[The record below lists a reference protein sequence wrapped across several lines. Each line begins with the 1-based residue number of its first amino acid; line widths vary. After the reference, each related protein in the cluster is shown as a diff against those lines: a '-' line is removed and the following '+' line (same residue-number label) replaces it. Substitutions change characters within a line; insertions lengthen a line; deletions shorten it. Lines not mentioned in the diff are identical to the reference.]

1 MHICI
6 NIVIILNYFVTF
18 YKKTQNFARFK
29 NNSCKIRHYIIEYNL
44 FTIIFRRYSE
54 MEMQIPV
61 LSKAQLTERLAAL
74 NEEYNSYK
82 ALGLKLDMSRGKPGA
97 DQLELTN
104 ELIAPELLGDF
115 KASNGFDVR
124 NYGILDGIP
133 ECKKLFAEI
142 LDVPADNIIVFG
154 NASLTIM
161 YDYIA
166 QCMLFGAG
174 AEPWSKQEGIK
185 FLCPVPGYDRH
196 FAILEHFGIEMIN
209 VPTDEN
215 GPDMAVIEEL
225 IKDEKV
231 KGVICVPMYSNP
243 AGITYSDETVRRFAA
258 LKPAAKDFRVIWDN
272 AYCVHH
278 IGTPDKLLNI
288 FEACKEFGTEDYFIE
303 VTSTSKI
310 SFPGA
315 GVAALAAS
323 SNNVAAIKSRMTV
336 QTIGYDKINQLR
348 HANYFRNKAGVD
360 AHMLKHAEI
369 LKPKFD
375 AVLSAFEKNLAGK
388 GIASWTVPNG
398 GYFISLD
405 VYNGCAKRTV
415 ALCKEAG
422 VTLTGAGATY
432 PYGKDPEDKNIRIAP
447 TFPSRD
453 ELCKAVEILCICVE
467 IAAIEKILEK

>member
-1 MHICI
+1 M
-6 NIVIILNYFVTF
+6 NI
-18 YKKTQNFARFK
+18 QNLSREQLSARF
-29 NNSCKIRHYIIEYNL
+29 S
-44 FTIIFRRYSE
+44 
-54 MEMQIPV
+54 
-61 LSKAQLTERLAAL
+61 ALT
-74 NEEYNSYK
+74 EEYNSYK
-82 ALGLKLDMSRGKPGA
+82 SMGLKLDMSRGKPGA

-104 ELIAPELLGDF
+104 EMVDPALLGDF

-133 ECKKLFAEI
+133 ECKQIFADI
-142 LDVPADNIIVFG
+142 LGVKPENTIVFG

-166 QCMLFGAG
+166 QCMLFGSG
-174 AEPWSKQEGIK
+174 AQPWSKQGAIK

-209 VPTDEN
+209 IPTNEN
-215 GPDMAVIEEL
+215 GPDMDMIDSL
-225 IKDEKV
+225 IADEKV
-231 KGVICVPMYSNP
+231 KGIICVPMYSNP
-243 AGITYSDETVRRFAA
+243 SGNTYSDETVRRFAA

-278 IGTPDKLLNI
+278 INDEHDSLLNI
-288 FEACKEFGTEDYFIE
+288 FETAKEFGSEDMFIE

-310 SFPGA
+310 TFPGA

-323 SNNVAAIKSRMTV
+323 DANIAAIKSRMTV

-348 HANYFRNKAGVD
+348 HANYLKNLDGVK
-360 AHMLKHAEI
+360 AHMQRHADI
-369 LKPKFD
+369 LKPKFN
-375 AVLSAFEKNLAGK
+375 AVLDAFEEKLASK
-388 GIASWTVPNG
+388 GIAEWTKPNG

-405 VYNGCAKRTV
+405 VYEGCAKRTV
-415 ALCKEAG
+415 QLCKEAG
-422 VTLTGAGATY
+422 VTLTGAGATF

-453 ELCKAVEILCICVE
+453 ELCKAVEILCLCVE
-467 IAAIEKILEK
+467 ISAIEKILG

>member
-1 MHICI
+1 MSI
-6 NIVIILNYFVTF
+6 
-18 YKKTQNFARFK
+18 K
-29 NNSCKIRHYIIEYNL
+29 N
-44 FTIIFRRYSE
+44 
-54 MEMQIPV
+54 
-61 LSKAQLTERLAAL
+61 LSKEQLSERLAAL
-74 NEEYNSYK
+74 RCEYDSYK
-82 ALGLKLDMSRGKPGA
+82 SLGLKLDMSRGKPGA
-97 DQLELTN
+97 DQLDLAN
-104 ELIAPELLGDF
+104 DILDPALLGDF
-115 KASNGFDVR
+115 KASNGFETR

-133 ECKKLFAEI
+133 ECKQLFAEI
-142 LDVPADNIIVFG
+142 LGVSTDNIIVFG

-174 AEPWSKQEGIK
+174 AEPWGKQDGIK

-196 FAILEHFGIEMIN
+196 FSILEQFGIEMIN
-209 VPTDEN
+209 VPTNEN
-215 GPDMAVIEEL
+215 GPDMDMIDEL

-231 KGVICVPMYSNP
+231 KGIICVPMYSNP
-243 AGITYSDETVRRFAA
+243 SGITYSDETVERFAS

-278 IGTPDKLLNI
+278 IGDNHDSLLNI
-288 FEACKEFGTEDYFIE
+288 FEAAKKNGAEDYFIE

-323 SNNVAAIKSRMTV
+323 DANIASIKKRMNV

-348 HANYFRNKAGVD
+348 HARYFKNKAGID
-360 AHMLKHAEI
+360 AHMKKLGDM

-375 AVLSAFEKNLAGK
+375 AVLDAFNKNFAGK
-388 GIASWTVPNG
+388 DIASWTVPNG

-405 VYNGCAKRTV
+405 VIGGAKKTV

-422 VTLTGAGATY
+422 VTLTGAGATF
-432 PYGKDPEDKNIRIAP
+432 PYGNDPEDKNIRIAP

-453 ELCKAVEILCICVE
+453 ELCKAVEILCLCVE
-467 IAAIEKILEK
+467 ITAIEKILAE

>member
-1 MHICI
+1 M
-6 NIVIILNYFVTF
+6 NI
-18 YKKTQNFARFK
+18 QN
-29 NNSCKIRHYIIEYNL
+29 
-44 FTIIFRRYSE
+44 
-54 MEMQIPV
+54 
-61 LSKAQLTERLAAL
+61 LSREQLQERLDML
-74 NEEYNSYK
+74 MQEYNSYK

-104 ELIAPELLGDF
+104 DMLDPALLGDF

-124 NYGILDGIP
+124 NYGVLDGIP
-133 ECKKLFAEI
+133 ECKKLFSEI
-142 LDVPADNIIVFG
+142 LDVAPENLIVFG

-174 AEPWSKQEGIK
+174 AEPWAKQSGIK

-209 VPTDEN
+209 IPSNEN
-215 GPDMAVIEEL
+215 GPDMGMIEEL
-225 IKDEKV
+225 VKDEKV

-243 AGITYSDETVRRFAA
+243 SGITYSDETVRRFAA

-272 AYCVHH
+272 AYCIHH
-278 IGTPDKLLNI
+278 INDTHDKLLNI
-288 FEACKEFGTEDYFIE
+288 FDAAKENGTEDFFIE
-303 VTSTSKI
+303 VTSTSKVT
-310 SFPGA
+310 FPGA
-315 GVAALAAS
+315 GISVLAAS
-323 SNNVAAIKSRMTV
+323 DNNIKAIKSRMTI

-348 HANYFRNKAGVD
+348 HVNYLKDKAGVE
-360 AHMLKHAEI
+360 AHMQKHAAV

-375 AVLSAFEKNLAGK
+375 AVLDAFESTLAGK

-405 VYNGCAKRTV
+405 VYEGCAKRTV

-453 ELCKAVEILCICVE
+453 ELCKAVEILCLCVE
-467 IAAIEKILEK
+467 IAAIEKILG

>member
-1 MHICI
+1 MEI
-6 NIVIILNYFVTF
+6 
-18 YKKTQNFARFK
+18 QN
-29 NNSCKIRHYIIEYNL
+29 
-44 FTIIFRRYSE
+44 
-54 MEMQIPV
+54 
-61 LSKAQLTERLAAL
+61 LSNEQLHERLAVL
-74 NEEYNSYK
+74 TEKYNSYK
-82 ALGLKLDMSRGKPGA
+82 SLGLKLDMSRGKPGA

-104 ELIAPELLGDF
+104 EMLDPALLGDY

-133 ECKKLFAEI
+133 ECKQLFADI
-142 LDVPADNIIVFG
+142 LGVKPENTIVFG

-161 YDYIA
+161 YDYIS
-166 QCMLFGAG
+166 QCMVFGAG
-174 AEPWSKQEGIK
+174 AEPWAAQSGIK

-196 FAILEHFGIEMIN
+196 FAILEQFGIEMIN
-209 VPTDEN
+209 IPTNAE
-215 GPDMAVIEEL
+215 GPDMDMIDEL

-243 AGITYSDETVRRFAA
+243 SGNTYSDETVRRFAA

-278 IGTPDKLLNI
+278 VNETHDVLLNI
-288 FEACKEFGTEDYFIE
+288 FDIAKEYGSEDFFIE

-310 SFPGA
+310 TFPGA
-315 GVAALAAS
+315 GVSVLAAS
-323 SNNVAAIKSRMTV
+323 DKNIADIKKRMTV

-348 HANYFRNKAGVD
+348 HANYLKNLAGVE
-360 AHMLKHAEI
+360 AHMLRHAEI
-369 LKPKFD
+369 LKPKFE
-375 AVLSAFEKNLAGK
+375 AVLSAFERELAGK
-388 GIASWTVPNG
+388 GIAEWTNPNG

-415 ALCKEAG
+415 SLCKEAG

-432 PYGKDPEDKNIRIAP
+432 PYGIDPEDKNIRIAP

-453 ELCKAVEILCICVE
+453 ELCKAVEILCLCVE
-467 IAAIEKILEK
+467 IAAIEKILG

>member
-1 MHICI
+1 M
-6 NIVIILNYFVTF
+6 NI
-18 YKKTQNFARFK
+18 QN
-29 NNSCKIRHYIIEYNL
+29 
-44 FTIIFRRYSE
+44 
-54 MEMQIPV
+54 
-61 LSKAQLTERLAAL
+61 LSREQLSERLAVL
-74 NEEYNSYK
+74 TEEYNSYK
-82 ALGLKLDMSRGKPGA
+82 EMGLTLDMSRGKPGA

-104 ELIAPELLGDF
+104 EMLDPALLGNF

-133 ECKKLFAEI
+133 ECKKIFADI
-142 LDVPADNIIVFG
+142 LGVKPENTIVFG

-166 QCMLFGAG
+166 QCMLFGCG
-174 AEPWSKQEGIK
+174 AEPWSKQGAIK

-196 FAILEHFGIEMIN
+196 FSILEHFGIEMIN
-209 VPTDEN
+209 IPTDEN
-215 GPDMAVIEEL
+215 GPDMDMIDSL
-225 IKDEKV
+225 IADEKV
-231 KGVICVPMYSNP
+231 KGIICVPMYSNP
-243 AGITYSDETVRRFAA
+243 SGNTYSDETVRRFAA

-278 IGTPDKLLNI
+278 INDKHDSLMNI
-288 FEACKEFGTEDYFIE
+288 FDAAKEYGSEDMFIE

-310 SFPGA
+310 TFPGA

-323 SNNVAAIKSRMTV
+323 DANIASIKSRMTV

-348 HANYFRNKAGVD
+348 HANYLKDFSGVE
-360 AHMLKHAEI
+360 AHMQRHAEI
-369 LKPKFD
+369 LKPKFN
-375 AVLSAFEKNLAGK
+375 AVLDAFDAKLAGK
-388 GIASWTVPNG
+388 GIAQWTKPNG

-405 VYNGCAKRTV
+405 VYEGCAKRTV

-422 VTLTGAGATY
+422 VTLTGAGATF

-453 ELCKAVEILCICVE
+453 ELCKAVEILCLCVE
-467 IAAIEKILEK
+467 ISAIEKILG

>member
-1 MHICI
+1 MAI
-6 NIVIILNYFVTF
+6 
-18 YKKTQNFARFK
+18 QD
-29 NNSCKIRHYIIEYNL
+29 
-44 FTIIFRRYSE
+44 
-54 MEMQIPV
+54 
-61 LSKAQLTERLAAL
+61 LSREQLQERLAVL
-74 NEEYNSYK
+74 TEKYNSYK
-82 ALGLKLDMSRGKPGA
+82 AMGLKLDMSRGKPGA
-97 DQLELTN
+97 DQLEISNGLHDP
-104 ELIAPELLGDF
+104 ALLGNF

-133 ECKKLFAEI
+133 ECKAIFAE
-142 LDVPADNIIVFG
+142 LFDVSADNVIVFG

-166 QCMLFGAG
+166 QCMVFGAG
-174 AEPWSKQEGIK
+174 AEPWCKQNGIK

-209 VPTDEN
+209 IPTNEN
-215 GPDMAVIEEL
+215 GPDMDMIDEL
-225 IKDEKV
+225 VKDEKV
-231 KGVICVPMYSNP
+231 KGIICVPMYSNP
-243 AGITYSDETVRRFAA
+243 SGNTYSDETVNRFAA

-278 IGTPDKLLNI
+278 INDEHDKLLNI
-288 FEACKEFGTEDYFIE
+288 FEVAAKYGSEDFFIE
-303 VTSTSKI
+303 VSSTSKI

-315 GVAALAAS
+315 GISALAAS
-323 SNNVAAIKSRMTV
+323 DANIAAIKKRMTV
-336 QTIGYDKINQLR
+336 QTIGYDKINMLR
-348 HANYFRNKAGVD
+348 HANYFKNLDGIK
-360 AHMLKHAEI
+360 AHMLRHAEI

-375 AVLSAFEKNLAGK
+375 AVLSAFESELAGK
-388 GIASWTVPNG
+388 EIAEWTAPNG

-405 VYNGCAKRTV
+405 VYGGCAKRTV

-453 ELCKAVEILCICVE
+453 ELCKAVEILCLCVE
-467 IAAIEKILEK
+467 IAAIEKILA

>member
-1 MHICI
+1 MKI
-6 NIVIILNYFVTF
+6 
-18 YKKTQNFARFK
+18 QNLSR
-29 NNSCKIRHYIIEYNL
+29 EQL
-44 FTIIFRRYSE
+44 SE
-54 MEMQIPV
+54 R
-61 LSKAQLTERLAAL
+61 LSALTEKY
-74 NEEYNSYK
+74 NEYK
-82 ALGLKLDMSRGKPGA
+82 AMGLKLDMSRGKPGA
-97 DQLELTN
+97 DQLEITN
-104 ELIAPELLGDF
+104 DMLDPALLGDF

-133 ECKKLFAEI
+133 ECKTLFSEM
-142 LDVPADNIIVFG
+142 LGVDSDNLIVFG

-174 AEPWSKQEGIK
+174 AEPWAVQKGIK

-209 VPTDEN
+209 IPTNEN
-215 GPDMAVIEEL
+215 GPDMDMIDEL

-231 KGVICVPMYSNP
+231 KGIICVPMYSNP
-243 AGITYSDETVRRFAA
+243 SGITYSEKIIRRFAA

-278 IGTPDKLLNI
+278 VNSEHDKLLNI
-288 FEACKEFGTEDYFIE
+288 FEAAKANGTEDYFIE

-310 SFPGA
+310 TFPGA
-315 GVAALAAS
+315 GISVLAAS
-323 SNNVAAIKSRMTV
+323 DANIKAIKSRMTV

-348 HANYFRNKAGVD
+348 HVNYLKNMAGIE
-360 AHMLKHAEI
+360 AHMEKHAAI

-375 AVLSAFEKNLAGK
+375 AVLDAFEKNLAGK
-388 GIASWTVPNG
+388 GIASWTNPNG

-405 VYNGCAKRTV
+405 VYEGCAKRTV

-453 ELCKAVEILCICVE
+453 ELCKAVEILCLCVE
-467 IAAIEKILEK
+467 ISAIEKILG

>member
-1 MHICI
+1 MNLQ
-6 NIVIILNYFVTF
+6 NIGKEKLIERLD
-18 YKKTQNFARFK
+18 ALK
-29 NNSCKIRHYIIEYNL
+29 NEYNA
-44 FTIIFRRYSE
+44 F
-54 MEMQIPV
+54 
-61 LSKAQLTERLAAL
+61 
-74 NEEYNSYK
+74 K

-97 DQLELTN
+97 DQLDLTN
-104 ELIAPELLGDF
+104 ELVNPDYLGNY

-133 ECKKLFAEI
+133 ECKALFAEI
-142 LDVPADNIIVFG
+142 LDVPAENVIVFG

-174 AEPWSKQEGIK
+174 DKPWSKLDKVK

-196 FAILEHFGIEMIN
+196 FSILEHFGIEMIN
-209 VPTDEN
+209 IPTDEN
-215 GPDMAVIEEL
+215 GPDMDMIEEL
-225 IKDEKV
+225 VKDEAV
-231 KGVICVPMYSNP
+231 KGAFCVPMYSNP
-243 AGITYSDETVRRFAA
+243 SGITYSDEVVRRFAA

-278 IGTPDKLLNI
+278 VNETTDKLLNI
-288 FEACKEFGTEDYFIE
+288 FEACKEFGTEDNFIE

-323 SNNVAAIKSRMTV
+323 SNNIAAIKGRMTV

-348 HANYFRNKAGVD
+348 HANFFKNKAGID
-360 AHMLKHAEI
+360 AHMLKHAAI
-369 LKPKFD
+369 LKPKFE
-375 AVLSAFEKNLAGK
+375 AVLTAFNEKLAGK
-388 GIASWTVPNG
+388 GIASWTNPNG

-405 VYNGCAKRTV
+405 VYEGCAKRTV

-422 VTLTGAGATY
+422 VTLTGAGATF
-432 PYGKDPEDKNIRIAP
+432 PYGNDPLDKNIRIAP

-453 ELCKAVEILCICVE
+453 ELCKAVEILCVCVE
-467 IAAIEKILEK
+467 LAAIEKILAE

>member
-1 MHICI
+1 M
-6 NIVIILNYFVTF
+6 NIR
-18 YKKTQNFARFK
+18 NFSK
-29 NNSCKIRHYIIEYNL
+29 E
-44 FTIIFRRYSE
+44 
-54 MEMQIPV
+54 Q
-61 LSKAQLTERLAAL
+61 LSERLEAL
-74 NEEYNSYK
+74 KGEYNSYK
-82 ALGLKLDMSRGKPGA
+82 ALDLKLDMSRGKPGA
-97 DQLELTN
+97 DQLAISN
-104 ELIAPELLGDF
+104 EILDPAYLGDF
-115 KASNGFDVR
+115 KASNGFEAR
-124 NYGILDGIP
+124 NYGVLDGIP
-133 ECKKLFAEI
+133 ECKKLFAEV
-142 LDVPADNIIVFG
+142 LEVSEDNIIVFG

-196 FAILEHFGIEMIN
+196 FSILQHFGIEMIN
-209 VPTDEN
+209 VPSDEN
-215 GPDMAVIEEL
+215 GPDMDMIDEL

-231 KGVICVPMYSNP
+231 KGIICVPMYSNP
-243 AGITYSDETVRRFAA
+243 SGITYSDATVERFAS

-278 IGTPDKLLNI
+278 IENNHDKLLNI
-288 FEACKEFGTEDYFIE
+288 FDAAKKNGTEDYFIE

-323 SNNVAAIKSRMTV
+323 DANIASIKSRMTV
-336 QTIGYDKINQLR
+336 QTIGYDKLNQLR
-348 HANYFRNKAGVD
+348 HANYFKNKNGID
-360 AHMLKHAEI
+360 AHMAKHAEI

-375 AVLSAFEKNLAGK
+375 AVLSAFEEKLSGK
-388 GIASWTVPNG
+388 GIASWTKPNG

-415 ALCKEAG
+415 TLCKEAG

-453 ELCKAVEILCICVE
+453 ELCKAVEILCLCVE
-467 IAAIEKILEK
+467 IAAIEKILAE